1 MIYLTNA
8 RSVDGKSVEMLI
20 EDARIVAIGPVL
32 DGKDAETVLDC
43 KGYMLLPGLV
53 DLHVHLRD
61 PGFEYKEDIASG
73 TRAAARGGY
82 TSVCCM
88 ANTNPVNDSAAVT
101 RYIVEKAAE
110 QGVVRVYPYGAVT
123 RGLNGKEL
131 AEMGDMQ
138 RAGIVAVSDDGKPVM
153 NAAMMR
159 TAMRYALAFDLPV
172 ASHAEDKDLTGDGAM
187 HEGAMSTYLGIK
199 GIPAS
204 AEESMTARDCILAL
218 ETGARLHICHVST
231 RGAVNILRHFKKLG
245 ANITCETAP
254 HYIAGTD
261 ALCEGYDAMARVS
274 PPLRSEDDR
283 NAVIEGLLD
292 GTIDC
297 IATDHAP
304 HHRDDKE
311 VEFALA
317 ATGISGLETA
327 LALCNTHLV
336 KAGKMPI
343 ERLIGLM
350 SANPARIFRLPGGA
364 LERGQVADFLLFD
377 EDEEWTIDAKRFA
390 SKGKNTP
397 FDGHSVQG
405 RVKAT
410 FVGGQ
415 CVYSEVKA

>member
-1 MIYLTNA
+1 MTHFKNA
-8 RSVDGKSVEMLI
+8 KGADGQPVEMLTS
-20 EDARIVAIGPVL
+20 EGRIVAIGKSVDATRL
-32 DGKDAETVLDC
+32 DATIDC
-43 KGYMLLPGLV
+43 RGLTLLPGLV

-61 PGFEYKEDIASG
+61 PGLEYKEDIASG

-88 ANTNPVNDSAAVT
+88 ANTKPVNDSAAVT
-101 RYIVEKAAE
+101 KYILDKAARE
-110 QGVVRVYPYGAVT
+110 GVARVYPIGAIT
-123 RGLNGKEL
+123 KGLEGKEL
-131 AEMGDMQ
+131 AEMGDL
-138 RAGIVAVSDDGKPVM
+138 RAAGAVAVSDDGKPVLSGG
-153 NAAMMR
+153 MMR
-159 TAMRYALAFDLPV
+159 TALRYARAFDLPV
-172 ASHAEDKDLTGDGAM
+172 AAHCEDTDIVGGGAM
-187 HEGAMSTYLGIK
+187 HEGEMSTLLGIR

-231 RGAVNILRHFKKLG
+231 RGSVEIVRQYKRLG
-245 ANITCETAP
+245 APVTCETAP

-261 ALCEGYDAMARVS
+261 ALCEGYDSNARVN

-283 NAVIEGLLD
+283 RAIIEGLID

-297 IATDHAP
+297 VATDHAP

-317 ATGISGLETA
+317 AGGISGLETS
-327 LALCNTHLV
+327 LALCHTHLAV
-336 KAGKMPI
+336 SGKMTLA
-343 ERLIGLM
+343 ELTRKM
-350 SANPARIFRLPGGA
+350 SAAPARIFGLPGGELRLNA
-364 LERGQVADFLLFD
+364 IADFLLFD
-377 EDEEWTIDAKRFA
+377 PDETWTVDRTRFV

-397 FDGHSVQG
+397 FHGQEVTG

-415 CVYSEVKA
+415 CVFAEVEL